1 MSKAR
6 HLDPEYWEAALWRPL
21 PCEDVPAPVFF
32 AVWPDGTTG
41 VWWADDAGD
50 PPPALRWE
58 VSPRMRPDAARQM
71 TTDDYL
77 ADLARLAM
85 YDASGAIM
93 ETVARYIEALCEGRP
108 LPAVHAMADWATGYG
123 MAELYELVY
132 PGETYS
138 AAARRLWH
146 QATDDAFRGGFLL
159 FGGVEDI
166 EERLYDLA
174 TRSSSRY

>member
-1 MSKAR
+1 MSR
-6 HLDPEYWEAALWRPL
+6 ESRISPEPWEAALWRPL
-21 PCEDVPAPVFF
+21 PCEDVPVPVFY
-32 AVWPDGTTG
+32 AVWPDWGTG

-58 VSPRMRPDAARQM
+58 VSPRMRPDAVRKM
-71 TTDDYL
+71 LSDGYL
-77 ADLARLAM
+77 TELAIIAM
-85 YDASGAIM
+85 YDTSGDLM
-93 ETVARYIEALCEGRP
+93 EAVAGYIEDLCAGRP
-108 LPAVHAMADWATGYG
+108 LPSVYAMADWATGCG

-174 TRSSSRY
+174 TRGGSRY

>member
-1 MSKAR
+1 MSRA
-6 HLDPEYWEAALWRPL
+6 HLISPEPWEAALWRPL
-21 PCEDVPAPVFF
+21 PCENVPAPVFYG
-32 AVWPDGTTG
+32 VWPDGTTG

-77 ADLARLAM
+77 ADLAILAM
-85 YDASGAIM
+85 YDASGDLM
-93 ETVARYIEALCEGRP
+93 EAVARYIEALCAGRP
-108 LPAVHAMADWATGYG
+108 LPAVYAMADWATGCG
-123 MAELYELVY
+123 KAELYELVY

>member
-1 MSKAR
+1 
-6 HLDPEYWEAALWRPL
+6 L
-21 PCEDVPAPVFF
+21 PCENVPAPVFF
-32 AVWPDGTTG
+32 GVWPDWGTG

-58 VSPRMRPDAARQM
+58 VSPRMRPDDVRKM

-77 ADLARLAM
+77 ADIAILAM
-85 YDASGAIM
+85 YDASIEA
-93 ETVARYIEALCEGRP
+93 VARYIEALCAGRP
-108 LPAVHAMADWATGYG
+108 LPSVYAMADWATGCG

-146 QATDDAFRGGFLL
+146 QATDDAIRCDFLL
-159 FGGVEDI
+159 YGTVEDI

-174 TRSSSRY
+174 TRGGSRY

>member
-1 MSKAR
+1 MSRAR
-6 HLDPEYWEAALWRPL
+6 LISPEPWEAALWRPL
-21 PCEDVPAPVFF
+21 PCEHVPAPVFF
-32 AVWPDGTTG
+32 AVWSDGTTG
-41 VWWADDAGD
+41 AWWADDAGD

-58 VSPRMRPDAARQM
+58 VSPRMRPDAVRKM
-71 TTDDYL
+71 LSDGYL
-77 ADLARLAM
+77 TELAIIAM
-85 YDASGAIM
+85 YDTSGDLM
-93 ETVARYIEALCEGRP
+93 EAVAGYIEDLCAGRP
-108 LPAVHAMADWATGYG
+108 LPSVYAMADWATGCG

-174 TRSSSRY
+174 TRGGSRY